1 MFERIL
7 VPLDG
12 SELAEVALPYAGELA
27 TRLGS
32 RITLLYVSEP
42 PDDRYHMHFFY
53 MRRMA
58 ENVGKGAERRVGK
71 IAKKG
76 IRASWKILTG
86 YPAEQIVKYAD
97 EEKISLIVISTHGR
111 TGINRWAIGSVAY
124 KVVKAASQPVL
135 LIKARGA
142 RSDMREKDTLDR
154 VLVPL
159 DGSRKSEAVIPYV
172 EELAS
177 KLKMEVTF
185 LHAMPP
191 DYGFTSEEQFRRLRT
206 SRASSKDYIET
217 MAVRFKARGI
227 ATKAIFKEAWL
238 QPTAVAGE
246 ITKLAN
252 EIQADIVA
260 MSVQGHSE
268 FMGLTP
274 GEEGVQILGSVAE
287 KMVHSGNI
295 PLLLVRPATA
305 VKQNHRLKRQTT
317 RVKYT
322 SVKSHQK
329 KGEKNEK
336 AIRTSE
342 RICYQGSRSGEEG
355 CCRGAGKK
363 RQGGSTRQ
371 SSQSGYQGQTG

>member
-12 SELAEVALPYAGELA
+12 SELAEVALPYAEELA
-27 TRLGS
+27 GRLGS

-42 PDDRYHMHFFY
+42 PDDQYHMHLSY
-53 MRRMA
+53 MQRMA
-58 ENVGKGAERRVGK
+58 ENVGKGAKRK
-71 IAKKG
+71 IRNTAEKG
-76 IRASWKILTG
+76 IRVDSEILTG

-97 EEKISLIVISTHGR
+97 EEKMNLIVISTHGR
-111 TGINRWAIGSVAY
+111 TGIGRWAIGSVAY

-135 LIKARGA
+135 LIRARGT
-142 RSDMREKDTLDR
+142 RSDMREKDILDR

-206 SRASSKDYIET
+206 LRASSKDYVEK
-217 MAVRFKARGI
+217 MAVRFKGKGI
-227 ATKAIFKEAWL
+227 ATKAVFKEAWL
-238 QPTAVAGE
+238 ESTAVAGE
-246 ITKLAN
+246 IIKLAN
-252 EIQADIVA
+252 EIEADIVA
-260 MSVQGHSE
+260 MSVQGHSAL
-268 FMGLTP
+268 MALTP

-305 VKQNHRLKRQTT
+305 VKQTHKLKRRTT
-317 RVKYT
+317 
-322 SVKSHQK
+322 
-329 KGEKNEK
+329 
-336 AIRTSE
+336 
-342 RICYQGSRSGEEG
+342 
-355 CCRGAGKK
+355 
-363 RQGGSTRQ
+363 
-371 SSQSGYQGQTG
+371 